1 MVYICIPEAPELH
14 AKYRPITRQGLLHQN
29 VKTGATIMQL
39 YFVADQTGH
48 LADDRVLE
56 CGKFKQKIGS
66 AEDPLA
72 RYAGPVHTSA
82 LVAALTHPDSLSGD
96 SNKMFEVNRWKVNVD
111 ANNPEAYTVV
121 KEVAVPTVTIG
132 QKVAFAVATVREI
145 YHDSDFATWA
155 DDWLSGKDRSAD
167 SAKACREATEQEIA
181 ASKEAE
187 SLAAWGASGSDDQ
200 DDLKRQE
207 DLEHRAVHAIRAAE
221 LLATENTEAKD
232 ILSEIKDSMNKIS
245 NYGRVVNLASVAENI
260 LKIS

>member
-1 MVYICIPEAPELH
+1 MDKERIHLPGIGQKPARDCSTKLF
-14 AKYRPITRQGLLHQN
+14 TM
-29 VKTGATIMQL
+29 GATTMQL
-39 YFVADQTGH
+39 YFVADRTGH
-48 LADDRVLE
+48 LADNRVLE

-66 AEDPLA
+66 DGDPLA
-72 RYAGPVHTSA
+72 RYSGPVHTSA
-82 LVAALTHPDSLSGD
+82 LVAALTHPDSVSGD

-111 ANNPEAYTVV
+111 AKNPEAYTVV

-145 YHDSDFATWA
+145 YHDSDFVTWA

-167 SAKACREATEQEIA
+167 SAKACREATEREIA
-181 ASKEAE
+181 ASREAE

-221 LLATENTEAKD
+221 LLAKNDADAKD
-232 ILSEIKDSMNKIS
+232 ILAAIKDAMHKIS
-245 NYGRVVNLASVAENI
+245 GYGRVVNLASVAEKVLEI
-260 LKIS
+260 G